1 MAAADLEGLDLDTD
15 GAEEDSAPASAA
27 LEERL
32 LTRSAE
38 APLQYALGAYFW
50 EPPEGPSFSC
60 NIIGIA
66 AFEGKVVVAVP
77 HSVWHRSISRRYLP
91 RDALSKAV
99 AAEVPAADLEDRASS
114 HPHFQVRVWLGLL
127 DPSHNERC
135 TFGPG
140 DSDEGAERTFLVSG
154 SAEQPAA
161 PYGPSLLAIAQDHFA
176 FYSAAEPAPP
186 VQQDAQLASR
196 VGSLETAMK
205 QLQEG
210 LDTVLHH
217 VAPAA
222 PVPEPKPAT
231 KPRPS
236 ALKTPTYGAGKPG
249 PIPGLDPSVVTAA
262 RTAGIT
268 DAQLHRGCPGS
279 RGWVEGQERPIVRE
293 RGRRRRGGAAAQA
306 PLPPIHWGRQSRC
319 RRSSQSSALQRS
331 PTSRIS

>member
-32 LTRSAE
+32 LTRFAE

-50 EPPEGPSFSC
+50 EPPGGPSFSC

-161 PYGPSLLAIAQDHFA
+161 PYGPSLLPIAQDHFA

-249 PIPGLDPSVVTAA
+249 PT
-262 RTAGIT
+262 
-268 DAQLHRGCPGS
+268 
-279 RGWVEGQERPIVRE
+279 
-293 RGRRRRGGAAAQA
+293 
-306 PLPPIHWGRQSRC
+306 
-319 RRSSQSSALQRS
+319 
-331 PTSRIS
+331 